1 MKVTQKQVCE
11 DILELL
17 HQFKNA
23 LFDVAEQQ
31 GITRIQLSALYCVGS
46 RGELPM
52 GKMADVLHCDPS
64 NITGLVDRLVAQDMI
79 QRCECPTDRRAKTL
93 RLTEKGQQIVNDA
106 YAVLPSRLGCSKL
119 NQEELATLHN
129 LIGKLSEESLVPA
142 AADKA

>member
-1 MKVTQKQVCE
+1 MEVTQKQVCE

-64 NITGLVDRLVAQDMI
+64 NVTGLVDRLVAQDMI
-79 QRCECPTDRRAKTL
+79 MRCECPTDRRAKTL
-93 RLTEKGQQIVNDA
+93 RLTEKGQDIVNNI
-106 YAVLPSRLGCSKL
+106 YKLLPSRLGIDKLSK
-119 NQEELATLHN
+119 EELVMLHN
-129 LIGKLSEESLVPA
+129 LIEKISAKS
-142 AADKA
+142 